1 MPQHIALYELIRRAH
16 NSAAGAVILFH
27 QQYFGAAVFL
37 LKVEERLRIRRAEP
51 VNALVLVSDHKKIVV
66 SGGQQGDD
74 SVLDPGRVL
83 RLIHADVLVLI
94 LEVRQHLRHLA
105 QNVQGVHHLIVVIH
119 QMLLPQP
126 PVIALINLPDIDL
139 AVRLPQG
146 APLVA
151 AQLADLL
158 LRQHLVFDVRDQRP
172 HIPKVR
178 LRRPGLLHL
187 LINLGQNTGRPL
199 LIRHQLKG
207 FLSQHPAVV
216 ADDPGADPVDGP
228 KLQPRSQF
236 LAKKARKPAGHV
248 ARSGNRISHGQ
259 NILRLNSTVRDH
271 VAQPQHQHRG
281 LAASRHSQ
289 QKHRPVDRLH
299 CLRLL
304 WVEHDS
310 ASVLLRPDF
319 RILVCHTS
327 SFYVSSRATS
337 GRLHQRLSTASGF
350 FGRRVLPPGLAP
362 PGLISDCRLPP
373 GSCRTTSS
381 CSLRPSPTWCRAC
394 RNCTRDRSRS
404 RPWAE
409 TARGPRYTWGPS
421 A

>member
-1 MPQHIALYELIRRAH
+1 MLGVPQHIALYELIRRAH
-16 NSAAGAVILFH
+16 DPAAGAVILFH

-66 SGGQQGDD
+66 AGSQQGDD
-74 SVLDPGRVL
+74 RVLDPGRVL

-94 LEVRQHLRHLA
+94 LEVRQHLRHFA
-105 QNVQGVHHLIVVIH
+105 QNVQRIHHLIVVVH

-126 PVIALINLPDIDL
+126 PVIALIDLPDIDL
-139 AVRLPQG
+139 TVRLPQG
-146 APLVA
+146 APLAA

-172 HIPKVR
+172 HIPKVC

-207 FLSQHPAVV
+207 FLSQHPAVI
-216 ADDPGADPVDGP
+216 ADDPGADPVDGS
-228 KLQPRSQF
+228 KLQPQSQF

-259 NILRLNSTVRDH
+259 NILRLDPAVRDH

-304 WVEHDS
+304 RVEHDS
-310 ASVLLRPDF
+310 ASVLLPSVLG
-319 RILVCHTS
+319 ILVCHNLLSLRLRRHS
-327 SFYVSSRATS
+327 SSLLCRRVFSRYLPGRPRQRLSTAS
-337 GRLHQRLSTASGF
+337 GLFSHRFLPRGIPTRAHQRLSTASGF
-350 FGRRVLPPGLAP
+350 MSNHIILFSATFSHLVPGFP
-362 PGLISDCRLPP
+362 
-373 GSCRTTSS
+373 
-381 CSLRPSPTWCRAC
+381 
-394 RNCTRDRSRS
+394 
-404 RPWAE
+404 
-409 TARGPRYTWGPS
+409 
-421 A
+421 